1 MAYILYLIAFFSYL
15 SASESSSS
23 EEVRNHTKLPD
34 YIVKVKAKP
43 SSVLGSHEKLS
54 FYFKVAVEAPFY
66 IERKIV
72 TPAVYNWDEDV
83 TEIHICH
90 DSDNE
95 VD

>member
-1 MAYILYLIAFFSYL
+1 MAYILYLIVFFSYL
-15 SASESSSS
+15 AASESSSS
-23 EEVRNHTKLPD
+23 EELVNKTRLPD

-43 SSVLGSHEKLS
+43 TSAYGSNEPLS

-72 TPAVYNWDEDV
+72 TPAVYKWDEDV

-90 DSDNE
+90 ESDNE